1 MKRPLDYTS
10 IKHAMDVCDGKQYLS
25 KNDIEGFY
33 RSIYENIG
41 DLMTSSEITMF
52 LIENGVDP
60 IKYVK
65 TKIPY
70 AMFFSETVPNDLI
83 KNKVLILPNNIK
95 TIEDYAF
102 AKADGFDGVD
112 LRGIEFVRRGA
123 FNAASCNYIIT
134 DGSYKQIDRLAFKY
148 CDIKT
153 VYVDDSKYDFEEIK
167 QLLLWYIEWEN
178 EPHFERI

>member
-10 IKHAMDVCDGKQYLS
+10 IKHAMDTCDGKQYLS

-33 RSIYENIG
+33 KSMYENIG

-52 LIENGVDP
+52 LIENGIDP

-83 KNKVLILPNNIK
+83 KNKVLMLPNNIK
-95 TIEDYAF
+95 IIEDYAF

-112 LRGIEFVRRGA
+112 LRGIEFIGRGA
-123 FNAASCNYIIT
+123 FNAASCNYIII
-134 DGSYKQIDRLAFKY
+134 DNYYKKIDRLAFTY
-148 CDIKT
+148 CDIKN
-153 VYVDDSKYDFEEIK
+153 VYIESSITQFEEIK
-167 QLLLWYIEWEN
+167 QVLLWDIKWEN